1 MITVIRISKARAT
14 GHVADRETVKLVM
27 KAMDPEWMSLRA
39 THKLK
44 KRKSTYNESNE
55 MQQMVWTFLLAEAI
69 PSSGSHCLY

>member
-1 MITVIRISKARAT
+1 MCFVKKQQKNQKAHFYYLITVIRISKARAT

-44 KRKSTYNESNE
+44 KRK
-55 MQQMVWTFLLAEAI
+55 
-69 PSSGSHCLY
+69 